1 MVSRDAHS
9 RTVSPR
15 DAGKDAR
22 SARRVSDLC
31 GARMSWVFLVDQLGR
46 DGWRGVPC
54 ANGPKAVLSAD
65 YEKFGQIMGHPN
77 VVQAS
82 GISATIART

>member
-31 GARMSWVFLVDQLGR
+31 SARMSWVFGGPTGP
-46 DGWRGVPC
+46 GWVEGLPC
-54 ANGPKAVLSAD
+54 VKGPRAALSAN
-65 YEKFGQIMGHPN
+65 YEKFGQIMGHSN

>member
-22 SARRVSDLC
+22 SARRVSDFC
-31 GARMSWVFLVDQLGR
+31 GARMSWVFGGPTGP
-46 DGWRGVPC
+46 GWVEGC
-54 ANGPKAVLSAD
+54 AL
-65 YEKFGQIMGHPN
+65 
-77 VVQAS
+77 
-82 GISATIART
+82 R